1 MIESAGRLGGPRA
14 IATPA
19 VAYLAPLAGALV
31 ALAAGVET
39 RTVVVAV
46 AASAIVCALVRGV
59 IEHARI
65 EAARER
71 ADRWIACRIGQPPSD
86 AVLLA
91 RIEELT
97 SPRLRAHLARSFRRI
112 AADAVESGG
121 RALTPA
127 QHNRRVLRAHV
138 DALRR
143 MADRLADPA
152 QPVTPRGVAL
162 VHGLVTAGG
171 GPLYNPKRADE
182 LPARLAAA
190 LAALDLDAIGAA
202 PSVARGERAA

>member
-1 MIESAGRLGGPRA
+1 VIESVGRLGGPRA
-14 IATPA
+14 IAAPA
-19 VAYLAPLAGALV
+19 VAYLTPLAGALV

-46 AASAIVCALVRGV
+46 AASAIVCALVRAGV
-59 IEHARI
+59 EHARI
-65 EAARER
+65 ETARDR

-91 RIEELT
+91 RIEELM
-97 SPRLRAHLARSFRRI
+97 SPSLRADLARSFRRI
-112 AADAVESGG
+112 AADAATCG

-127 QHNRRVLRAHV
+127 QHNRRVLREHI
-138 DALRR
+138 DQLRR

-171 GPLYNPKRADE
+171 GPLYNPRRAEE

-190 LAALDLDAIGAA
+190 LAALDLESVGSA
-202 PSVARGERAA
+202 PSVDRGERAA

>member
-14 IATPA
+14 IAAPT

-31 ALAAGVET
+31 ALAAGVEP

-46 AASAIVCALVRGV
+46 AASAIVCALVRAV
-59 IEHARI
+59 IEHVRI
-65 EAARER
+65 EATRDR
-71 ADRWIACRIGQPPSD
+71 ADRWIASRIGRPPSD
-86 AVLLA
+86 ALLLA

-112 AADAVESGG
+112 AADAVEPGG

-127 QHNRRVLRAHV
+127 QNNRRVLREHV
-138 DALRR
+138 AELRQL
-143 MADRLADPA
+143 ADRLADQA

-171 GPLYNPKRADE
+171 GPLYNPRKADE

-190 LAALDLDAIGAA
+190 LAALDMDAVGSA
-202 PSVARGERAA
+202 PSFARDERAA